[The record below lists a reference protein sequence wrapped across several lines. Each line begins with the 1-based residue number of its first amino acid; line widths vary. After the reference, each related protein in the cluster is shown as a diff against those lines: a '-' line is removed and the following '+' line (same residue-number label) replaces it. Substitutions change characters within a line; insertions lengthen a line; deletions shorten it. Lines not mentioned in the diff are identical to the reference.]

1 MSTKALGERVAALA
15 RTLQGVVEQLDEVL
29 FDELRAEAET
39 LRADGSVDEAALA
52 LHRANERR
60 LQRARRALERAVR
73 ELEGGA

>member
-1 MSTKALGERVAALA
+1 MSTNPLGERVAALA
-15 RTLQGVVEQLDEVL
+15 RTLQGLVEQLDEVL

-39 LRADGSVDEAALA
+39 LRTDGSVDEAALA
-52 LHRANERR
+52 AHRANERR